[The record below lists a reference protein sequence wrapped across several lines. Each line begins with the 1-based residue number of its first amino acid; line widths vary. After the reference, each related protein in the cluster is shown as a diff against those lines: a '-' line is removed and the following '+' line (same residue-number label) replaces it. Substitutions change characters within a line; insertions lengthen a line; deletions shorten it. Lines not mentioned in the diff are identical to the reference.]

1 VVQVAPFPF
10 LKVINSLEIY
20 TNYPHYL
27 LWPFLCN
34 HGHIEPLSF
43 S

>member
-1 VVQVAPFPF
+1 MGVVIGPCFGGDKLWVQVAPFPF

-27 LWPFLCN
+27 L
-34 HGHIEPLSF
+34 
-43 S
+43 